1 MADEI
6 NNQQVSNEDSIKSID
21 DLYIKSIELIKDTID
36 DKSSTEYINTIEAN
50 REFFLKVAI
59 VAKEAQS
66 TKIYNSIDEINNDL
80 HSLYEAGM
88 NSFNANNTTTADNVK
103 WQKYY
108 YHVSEE
114 SNKQLIEA
122 AESEIKQYGIFD
134 GLDKVYD
141 GDDIPSHIKTLKSI
155 HDNLQPDEFI
165 SLYPDSLSINYSSFY
180 PEIPEIKAAGNV
192 ESVAPAE
199 ETPVQEAP
207 VEEAPAEEA
216 QAQEAPVEDA
226 PAQEAPVE
234 EAPTE
239 EAPVE
244 ETGTET
250 PGPISSPKPSKTESS
265 SSLPKIPHS
274 GPQEQPNP
282 STVDG
287 WNAKQSRSGKGW
299 YWNKNGFNTFIHPN
313 DLSDLDNDGKKLPD
327 DWLSTASTEQYGKFP
342 IGTIYYFNKGN
353 ETQWYS
359 PNYGILPEGW
369 TVGWSTTKNKM
380 YYVSPNN
387 NSQWTF
393 PNGDET
399 GEGSGTPIAQLPAS
413 VAAAPRF
420 IYLPEGWTKR
430 ISKTTG
436 KSLYYKHGT
445 NETSWDLDKIPG
457 YPEWLS
463 KQSDKIKAEADAA
476 RKRNAE
482 RAANPKLPVKEATTE
497 GPATPTPQEA
507 TAEGP
512 ATPTP
517 QEATV
522 AETPATVA
530 PTSGAS
536 YLPPK
541 WYERVS
547 KSTGK
552 TLYFNNE
559 TNETSWNLDEIPG
572 YSEWINQQGDEIQA
586 AAEEAKKRDAERGAT
601 PVVPVQEETPSEEI
615 VPTPTPVLPEVPE
628 VPAVPAVPAA
638 VTPEVKRPPVDAIV
652 KYLPQNWYERVSKKF
667 GKTLYYNPLTKETH
681 GTLDKIPG
689 YAEWISRQPQEIK
702 DAAELARKRNIQRD
716 ANHSATQVVP
726 VKEEIVPNPIP
737 QAPTPA
743 KSTEEAFYDRFGEKS
758 PKSQISYQGLPID
771 HPNYGTGSIP
781 QGLVERRRH
790 AIQNKIGGSRKKRKS
805 TPRRRTRK
813 N

>member
-66 TKIYNSIDEINNDL
+66 TKIYNNIDEINNDL
-80 HSLYEAGM
+80 RSLYEAGM
-88 NSFNANNTTTADNVK
+88 NSFNTNNTSADSVK

-122 AESEIKQYGIFD
+122 AEAEIKQYGIFD
-134 GLDKVYD
+134 GLNKVYD
-141 GDDIPSHIKTLKSI
+141 GNDIPSHIKTLKNI
-155 HDNLQPDEFI
+155 NDNLQPDEFI

-192 ESVAPAE
+192 ETVAPAE
-199 ETPVQEAP
+199 EAPVQEAPLEEAPVQEAP
-207 VEEAPAEEA
+207 VEEAPVEEA
-216 QAQEAPVEDA
+216 PVQEAPVQEA
-226 PAQEAPVE
+226 PVQEAPVE
-234 EAPTE
+234 EAPVQ

-265 SSLPKIPHS
+265 TSLPKTPYS

-313 DLSDLDNDGKKLPD
+313 NLSDLDDDGKKLPD

-342 IGTIYYFNKGN
+342 IGTIYYFNKGD

-369 TVGWSTTKNKM
+369 TVDWSTTQNKI
-380 YYVSPNN
+380 YYASPNN
-387 NSQWTF
+387 KSQWTF
-393 PNGDET
+393 PNNDET
-399 GEGSGTPIAQLPAS
+399 GEGSGTPTAQLPAP
-413 VAAAPRF
+413 AAPKF

-463 KQSDKIKAEADAA
+463 KQSDEIKAEADAA

-482 RAANPKLPVKEATTE
+482 RAANPKLPVEEA
-497 GPATPTPQEA
+497 A
-507 TAEGP
+507 AEGP

-522 AETPATVA
+522 AEAPATVAEAPATVA
-530 PTSGAS
+530 PTSGAT

-559 TNETSWNLDEIPG
+559 TKETSWNLDGIPG

-586 AAEEAKKRDAERGAT
+586 AAEEAEKRDAERGST

-615 VPTPTPVLPEVPE
+615 VPTPTPVLPAA
-628 VPAVPAVPAA
+628 PAVPA
-638 VTPEVKRPPVDAIV
+638 DAIV

-689 YAEWISRQPQEIK
+689 YAEWINRQPQEIK

-743 KSTEEAFYDRFGEKS
+743 KSTEEAFYDRFGEKP
-758 PKSQISYQGLPID
+758 PKPQRSYQELPID

-781 QGLVERRRH
+781 QGIVGRRRH
-790 AIQNKIGGSRKKRKS
+790 AIQNKVGGSRKRRKS